1 MSELRDPTQSHAEFD
16 AYCDGL
22 EDWQTLPE
30 PNVAAAGRDPEH
42 EEESPLDEQILTGLV
57 SPW

>member
-1 MSELRDPTQSHAEFD
+1 MPELRHPTQDHTEFD

-22 EDWQTLPE
+22 EEWQTLPE
-30 PNVAAAGRDPEH
+30 PNVVAADFDPED